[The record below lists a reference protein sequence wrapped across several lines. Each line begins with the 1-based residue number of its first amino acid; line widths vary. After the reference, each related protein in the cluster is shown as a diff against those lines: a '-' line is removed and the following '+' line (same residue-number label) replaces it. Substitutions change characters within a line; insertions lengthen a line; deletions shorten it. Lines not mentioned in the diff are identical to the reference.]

1 MCTRTCIRIAVLTI
15 FIPSSTVIATHTLNT
30 SWDLQPPA
38 LTVQCVHILHIRI
51 YSPTSSFKEGVT
63 SLYLLNHPPH
73 NKTAAFH
80 PPQYL
85 SMIFISLPPS
95 PTTHQITDIHPPQY
109 LSVISIAPPP
119 LLPHHP
125 STHTHTLGHGRI

>member
-30 SWDLQPPA
+30 SWDLRPPA
-38 LTVQCVHILHIRI
+38 LTVQCVHILQIRI
-51 YSPTSSFKEGVT
+51 YSPTSSFKEEV
-63 SLYLLNHPPH
+63 SLHYPQYLIKSPTTHQI
-73 NKTAAFH
+73 TDFH

-95 PTTHQITDIHPPQY
+95 PTTHEITDFHPPQY
-109 LSVISIAPPP
+109 LSMIFISLPPSP
-119 LLPHHP
+119 ITHQITDFHP
-125 STHTHTLGHGRI
+125 PQ